1 MRTWIIWIA
10 AVGLSLAARQA
21 DAQTLKA
28 DPVASGA
35 FVTLGDLFAGV
46 GDKATLRVAA
56 APRPGLSLSLDAGF
70 LARKA
75 QEAGLAWTP
84 SPTQPRILV
93 RSVAAAPA
101 ASPLRAAQAARAGA
115 NEPGY
120 ALAPIRPIPAGA
132 ALSEADVELIAL
144 DNPPPDAIT
153 DLEALRGLAARR
165 VLRPGLALRQS
176 DLRAPLVVR
185 RGEPVTVA
193 VKGAQFALTLQG
205 RAMNDAERG
214 QIVRVLNPQSR
225 AIVEAV
231 AVSAGLA
238 ETFPR
243 ASALITAERP

>member
-10 AVGLSLAARQA
+10 AVGLSLAAGQA
-21 DAQTLKA
+21 DAQTLRA

-93 RSVAAAPA
+93 RSAAAPA
-101 ASPLRAAQAARAGA
+101 ATPLRAAQAARAGA
-115 NEPGY
+115 IEPGY

-238 ETFPR
+238 ETVPR
-243 ASALITAERP
+243 ASALITAERR